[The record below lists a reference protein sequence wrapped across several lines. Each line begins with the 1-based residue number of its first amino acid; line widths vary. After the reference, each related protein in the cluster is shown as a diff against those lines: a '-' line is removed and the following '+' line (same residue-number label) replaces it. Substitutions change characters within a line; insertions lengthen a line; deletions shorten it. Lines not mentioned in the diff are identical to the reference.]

1 MRPNGLHL
9 NLNRRALESLGVYVF
24 LLIILAIMAVVSP
37 QSMTTGHLLDLVRQ
51 AAPLG
56 VLAVG
61 QTLALLVGGIDLSV
75 EAVITLTNVVAAALM
90 AAGDQTIP
98 SALLFVLT
106 IAAAVGTING
116 LAVAKLK
123 IPPFIA
129 TLAMG
134 TVIQGGYLVYT
145 HGSPTGKIAP
155 GFRVI
160 AEGWV
165 GGLPVAGL
173 IWAAVVILM
182 AILLRKTGFGRRLYA
197 TGGNPQ
203 TARLSGIPVTR
214 VLVLSYALT
223 SVLAAGA
230 GLLLSAYIGLASM
243 SVGAGYGLNS
253 IAAVVIGGTSF
264 AGGQGGLSGTI
275 AGALVMVLLQSLLT
289 MMNVGEPG
297 RLVMQGLVIAGMVA
311 VYQLR
316 GARRGRARAGG
327 PWPSV
332 DPQRS
337 ASGQDYRAGSE
348 GSGP

>member
-1 MRPNGLHL
+1 MQLDRSART
-9 NLNRRALESLGVYVF
+9 RRVLESLGVYAF
-24 LLIILAIMAVVSP
+24 LVVILLIMAVVSP
-37 QSMTTGHLLDLVRQ
+37 RSMTGNHLLDLVRQ

-56 VLAVG
+56 ILAIG

-90 AAGDQTIP
+90 AAGNQTIP
-98 SALLFVLT
+98 LALVVVFA
-106 IAAAVGTING
+106 IAATVGALNG

-129 TLAMG
+129 TLAVG

-165 GGLPVAGL
+165 TGLPLAAL
-173 IWAAVVILM
+173 IWAGVAIVI
-182 AILLRKTGFGRRLYA
+182 AILLRWTGFGRKVYA
-197 TGGNPQ
+197 VGGNPQ
-203 TARLSGIPVTR
+203 AARLSGIPVTR
-214 VLVLSYALT
+214 VLVLTYVLA

-230 GLLLSAYIGLASM
+230 GLMLSAYIGLASM

-289 MMNVGEPG
+289 MMNVGDPG

-316 GARRGRARAGG
+316 GARRA
-327 PWPSV
+327 
-332 DPQRS
+332 
-337 ASGQDYRAGSE
+337 
-348 GSGP
+348 

>member
-1 MRPNGLHL
+1 MQAEGQRPKRGFSV
-9 NLNRRALESLGVYVF
+9 NRRALESLGVYAF

-37 QSMTTGHLLDLVRQ
+37 QSMTPGHLLDLVRQ

-61 QTLALLVGGIDLSV
+61 QTLALLAGGIDLSV
-75 EAVITLTNVVAAALM
+75 EAVITLTNVVAAAMM

-98 SALLFVLT
+98 ATLVVVFA
-106 IAAAVGTING
+106 IAAAIGTING

-165 GGLPVAGL
+165 SGLPLAGL
-173 IWAAVVILM
+173 IWAAVAIVF
-182 AILLRKTGFGRRLYA
+182 AILLRRTGFGRRLYA
-197 TGGNPQ
+197 TGGSPQ
-203 TARLSGIPVTR
+203 AARLSGIPVNR
-214 VLVLSYALT
+214 VLVLTYVLT

-253 IAAVVIGGTSF
+253 IAATVIGGTSF

-289 MMNVGEPG
+289 MMNVGQAG

-311 VYQLR
+311 VYQMR
-316 GARRGRARAGG
+316 GARRGRARA
-327 PWPSV
+327 
-332 DPQRS
+332 
-337 ASGQDYRAGSE
+337 
-348 GSGP
+348 

>member
-1 MRPNGLHL
+1 MRFS
-9 NLNRRALESLGVYVF
+9 RRALESLGVYIF
-24 LLIILAIMAVVSP
+24 LLVILVIMAVVSP
-37 QSMTTGHLLDLVRQ
+37 QSMTAGHLLDLVRQ

-56 VLAVG
+56 VLAAG

-75 EAVITLTNVVAAALM
+75 ESVITLTNVVAAALM
-90 AAGDQTIP
+90 AAGNQTIP
-98 SALLFVLT
+98 SALAVVFI
-106 IAAAVGTING
+106 IAAAVGMVNG
-116 LAVAKLK
+116 LAVAKLR

-145 HGSPTGKIAP
+145 HGSPTGRIAP

-165 GGLPVAGL
+165 GGLPLAGL
-173 IWAAVVILM
+173 IWLAVAALL
-182 AILLRKTGFGRRLYA
+182 AILLRLTGFGRRLYA
-197 TGGNPQ
+197 TGGNPRA
-203 TARLSGIPVTR
+203 ARLSGISVTR
-214 VLVLSYALT
+214 TTMISYMLT
-223 SVLAAGA
+223 SLLAAGA

-275 AGALVMVLLQSLLT
+275 AGAMVMVLLQSLLT

-297 RLVMQGLVIAGMVA
+297 RLVMQGLVIVGMVA
-311 VYQLR
+311 VYQMR
-316 GARRGRARAGG
+316 TRRRG
-327 PWPSV
+327 
-332 DPQRS
+332 
-337 ASGQDYRAGSE
+337 SGAD
-348 GSGP
+348 